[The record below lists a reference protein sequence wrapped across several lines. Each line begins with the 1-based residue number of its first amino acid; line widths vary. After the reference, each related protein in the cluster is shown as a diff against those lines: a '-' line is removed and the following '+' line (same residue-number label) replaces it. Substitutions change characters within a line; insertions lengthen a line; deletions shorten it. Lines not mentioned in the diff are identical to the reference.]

1 MTVEDLLCATL
12 VSSANDAACALA
24 YDVSGGDIA
33 AFVEEMNRRA
43 AALGAADT
51 HFTSPAGVYSAQ
63 SHTTARDAARI
74 AGAFYNYGRLLEISS
89 LPYYQLGNTMHTK
102 NYLLSEAL
110 MKGCTLAGA
119 KGIAA
124 GQAKADGQ
132 YCLIT
137 AAEAEALTYIFVVM
151 DAAGENRYN
160 DGTRDFPA
168 ENAYN
173 DVKKLF
179 PWATSAFGYSMLL
192 SAEDV
197 VGELPVRLSADADF
211 VTVVPAEPID
221 RRRGA
226 AAALKHDAKRDGNDR
241 LASFFA
247 VEAEHAHAVAALVG
261 DNQPLAADGEVARPA
276 APAGK
281 AAQQN
286 RPVRGRLADGDDVV
300 APQGDEQ
307 QSAVLRQTDG
317 ARVALARAGER
328 GRAQRGETA
337 VRVVEFGD

>member
-1 MTVEDLLCATL
+1 
-12 VSSANDAACALA
+12 
-24 YDVSGGDIA
+24 
-33 AFVEEMNRRA
+33 
-43 AALGAADT
+43 
-51 HFTSPAGVYSAQ
+51 
-63 SHTTARDAARI
+63 
-74 AGAFYNYGRLLEISS
+74 
-89 LPYYQLGNTMHTK
+89 MHTK

-211 VTVVPAEPID
+211 VTVVPAEPIEVLLPKSTD
-221 RRRGA
+221 LSGVERRIEYTATELEAPVAKGTVVGSVSVWLDGQELGSTELVTRLSVEKSELLSIFDKVKSFLYGDTMKTIIRILLVII
-226 AAALKHDAKRDGNDR
+226 AL
-241 LASFFA
+241 FI
-247 VEAEHAHAVAALVG
+247 VY
-261 DNQPLAADGEVARPA
+261 EVAFFIRRLVKRA
-276 APAGK
+276 KGGK
-281 AAQQN
+281 
-286 RPVRGRLADGDDVV
+286 
-300 APQGDEQ
+300 
-307 QSAVLRQTDG
+307 
-317 ARVALARAGER
+317 
-328 GRAQRGETA
+328 
-337 VRVVEFGD
+337 